1 MYSSGH
7 GTETLLNKLLSPLQ
21 VGIVY
26 RISFSSL
33 LFFLKTNNVVKSHL
47 ITLNSCKR
55 TVTSPSS
62 SSSRSV
68 CVCVC
73 VIVIWR
79 SYGRLSLTSTGEFT
93 GKMPFRR
100 NLMKKKR
107 MIIHIQKQV
116 CAFKLSIGQ
125 FNTFSS
131 TLYNV
136 ILLHRC

>member
-73 VIVIWR
+73 DRDMEILRPALINIHGRIYRKNAVQEE
-79 SYGRLSLTSTGEFT
+79 SYEEEEDDYSYSEAGMCF
-93 GKMPFRR
+93 
-100 NLMKKKR
+100 
-107 MIIHIQKQV
+107 
-116 CAFKLSIGQ
+116 
-125 FNTFSS
+125 
-131 TLYNV
+131 
-136 ILLHRC
+136 